1 MIVNFEIDEDVI
13 TSAIIDRIKDDWQSV
28 ICESVAENF
37 DASDIAEYV
46 SAYNI
51 AREID
56 WDDVA
61 NNLEIDYEQLAEYVA
76 GFANFKAEIAGLL
89 WQQFSD
95 EFGPSM
101 KCVREEI
108 AALNKELEDLSIP
121 FWRKWF
127 KRGNQEEVSTS

>member
-1 MIVNFEIDEDVI
+1 MEVTFELDEDVI
-13 TSAIIDRIKDDWQSV
+13 TSSIMNRIKDDWQTV

-37 DASDIAEYV
+37 DASDIAEHV
-46 SAYNI
+46 STNDI
-51 AREID
+51 AHEID
-56 WDDVA
+56 WDDVV
-61 NNLEIDYEQLAEYVA
+61 NNLEIDYEQLAEYIA
-76 GFANFKAEIAGLL
+76 GFANFKAEVAGLM

-95 EFGPSM
+95 EFGASM

-127 KRGNQEEVSTS
+127 KRGNQEEVVAS